1 MLDSLLTDHIGLRVE
16 GCGPPIVLLHSS
28 MSSKSQWRELI
39 DSMRD
44 RYRLIAI
51 DLLGYGES
59 AMPSS
64 FSATAFATKFAWSNR
79 YSRASCGPVKS
90 FT

>member
-1 MLDSLLTDHIGLRVE
+1 MHSPGRRLPIDARPIRSNYCQPNYKEFPVLDSLLTDHIGLRVE

-39 DSMRD
+39 ESLRD

-51 DLLGYGES
+51 DLLG
-59 AMPSS
+59 
-64 FSATAFATKFAWSNR
+64 
-79 YSRASCGPVKS
+79 
-90 FT
+90 